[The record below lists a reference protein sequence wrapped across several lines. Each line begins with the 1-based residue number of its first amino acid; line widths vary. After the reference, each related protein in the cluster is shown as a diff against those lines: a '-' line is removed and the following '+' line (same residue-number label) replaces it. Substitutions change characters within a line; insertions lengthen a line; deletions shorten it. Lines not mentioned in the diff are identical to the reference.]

1 MAKPPGLDLGQTLQ
15 QALAL
20 HQQGRLDEAEKLY
33 SRVLKAD
40 RNQFDALHL
49 LGMLNHQRGK
59 AGEAYRL
66 LSAALKVHPRAPEA
80 LSNFAMV
87 LVSLKREAEALASVD
102 KALQI
107 APGHPDALNNRG
119 NVLMEMKRPAEAVAA
134 FDALLAQQPRH
145 LVARINRGNALAA
158 SGQPEKAVAD
168 YDEALKLA
176 PGHPLALYNRGNA
189 LRDLGREREAIESYD
204 HALAAVP
211 QHAGALR
218 NRGLA
223 LAALNRHEDAVASYA
238 KAIAINPDDAD
249 AHFDASLS
257 LLTLGDYPRGF
268 AEYEWRWKRAGM
280 NAKPRFRQ
288 PLWLGET
295 PLGNR
300 TILLHAEQGLGDT
313 IQFVRYATLLA
324 RAGAKVILEV
334 QPELKQLLAPID
346 GVSGV
351 FARGETLP
359 AFDVHCPLMSL
370 PLALKT
376 TPSNIPA
383 ETPYL
388 RASEA
393 SIAKWRL
400 RLDALAPPRIAIAWS
415 GRATHVNDRNRSLT
429 LAALEPLLA
438 VPNVRFVSIQRELR
452 PADAERLAA
461 ERLAADPRVLHLGG
475 ELDDF
480 SDTAAVLA
488 LSDLTI
494 CVDTSVAHLAGA
506 LGRPVWALIPFQP
519 DWRWGLT
526 GAQTPWYPGVELW
539 RQTEPGDWRN
549 VINQMTEK
557 LASRGRAGP

>member
-1 MAKPPGLDLGQTLQ
+1 MAKPPGFDLGQTLQ
-15 QALAL
+15 QAVAL
-20 HQQGRLDEAEKLY
+20 HQQGRLDDAEKLY

-59 AGEAYRL
+59 AGEAFRL
-66 LSAALKVHPRAPEA
+66 VSAALKVNPRSPDA
-80 LSNFAMV
+80 LSNLGMV
-87 LVSLKREAEALASVD
+87 LVALKRGEEGLASVD
-102 KALQI
+102 KALAL
-107 APGHPDALNNRG
+107 APGHLEALNTRG
-119 NVLMEMKRPAEAVAA
+119 NVLLELKRPAEAAAA
-134 FDALLAQQPRH
+134 FDKVIAAQPRH
-145 LVARINRGNALAA
+145 VIARINRGNALAETNE
-158 SGQPEKAVAD
+158 PEKALVD

-189 LRDLGREREAIESYD
+189 LHALGRDAEAVRAYD
-204 HALAAVP
+204 QALMAMP
-211 QHAGALR
+211 QHIGALR

-223 LAALNRHEDAVASYA
+223 LAALNRHAEAVASYA
-238 KAIAINPDDAD
+238 KTLAIKPDDAD
-249 AHFDASLS
+249 AHFNTSLS
-257 LLTLGDYPRGF
+257 LLTLGDYARGF
-268 AEYEWRWKRAGM
+268 SEYEWRWKRTGM

-295 PLGNR
+295 PLGGR

-334 QPELKQLLAPID
+334 QPELKDLLSQIE
-346 GVSGV
+346 GVSAV

-376 TPSNIPA
+376 TPQNIPA
-383 ETPYL
+383 EIPYL
-388 RASEA
+388 RASEDR
-393 SIAKWRL
+393 IAKWRPK
-400 RLDALAPPRIAIAWS
+400 LDTLAAPRVAIAWS

-438 VPNVRFVSIQRELR
+438 TPNVRFVSIQRELR
-452 PADAERLAA
+452 AADAERLA
-461 ERLAADPRVLHLGG
+461 RDPRILHVGG

-488 LSDLTI
+488 LADLAI

-519 DWRWGLT
+519 DWRWGMT
-526 GAQTPWYPGVELW
+526 GSRTPWYPGVELW
-539 RQTEPGDWRN
+539 RQAEPSDWTN
-549 VINQMTEK
+549 VINQMTVK
-557 LASRGRAGP
+557 LASGGLPVS

>member
-1 MAKPPGLDLGQTLQ
+1 MAKPPGFDLGQTLQ

-33 SRVLKAD
+33 TRVLKAD

-49 LGMLNHQRGK
+49 SGMLNHQRGK
-59 AGEAYRL
+59 AGEAFRL
-66 LSAALKVHPRAPEA
+66 LSAALKVNPRSPEA

-119 NVLMEMKRPAEAVAA
+119 NVLMEMKRPQEAVAA
-134 FDALLAQQPRH
+134 FDALLAAQPRH
-145 LVARINRGNALAA
+145 LMARINRGNALAA
-158 SGQPEKAVAD
+158 SGLPTKAIAD

-189 LRDLGREREAIESYD
+189 LRELGREREAIESYD
-204 HALAAVP
+204 RALAAMP
-211 QHAGALR
+211 QHPGALR

-223 LAALNRHEDAVASYA
+223 LAALNRHQDALASYA
-238 KAIAINPDDAD
+238 KIIALKPDDAD
-249 AHFDASLS
+249 AHFDASMS
-257 LLTLGDYPRGF
+257 LLTLGDYARGF

-295 PLGNR
+295 PLGSK

-313 IQFVRYATLLA
+313 IQFARYATMLA
-324 RAGAKVILEV
+324 RDDAKVLLEV
-334 QPELKQLLAPID
+334 QPELKELLSQVE
-346 GVSGV
+346 GVAGV

-359 AFDVHCPLMSL
+359 AFDVQCPLMSL

-376 TPSNIPA
+376 TPQNMPPDV
-383 ETPYL
+383 PYL
-388 RASEA
+388 RASEDR
-393 SIAKWRL
+393 IAKWRPKL
-400 RLDALAPPRIAIAWS
+400 EALAAPRVAIAWS
-415 GRATHVNDRNRSLT
+415 GRATHINDRNRSLT

-438 VPNVRFVSIQRELR
+438 LPNIRFVSIQREI
-452 PADAERLAA
+452 RLPDA
-461 ERLAADPRVLHLGG
+461 ERLAADPRILHVGDA
-475 ELDDF
+475 LDDF

-488 LSDLTI
+488 LADLTI

-526 GAQTPWYPGVELW
+526 GTRTPWYPGVELW
-539 RQTEPGDWRN
+539 RQAEPGDWTN
-549 VINQMTEK
+549 VINQMTVK
-557 LASRGRAGP
+557 LASEGPPVS